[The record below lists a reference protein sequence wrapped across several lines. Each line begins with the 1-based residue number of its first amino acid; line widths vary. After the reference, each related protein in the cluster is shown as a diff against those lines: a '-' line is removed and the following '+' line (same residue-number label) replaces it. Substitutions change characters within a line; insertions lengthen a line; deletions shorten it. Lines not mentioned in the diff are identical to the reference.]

1 MVYPWIC
8 ERIPKDVKVAFH
20 LCYGDLRHKHFIE
33 PQDTSLLVGFANAL
47 LERKAIAPRT
57 EWIHLPVPKERTDP
71 AYFAPLA
78 RLKRDAPGL
87 QPPRIFLG
95 LVHANDE
102 SGTKTRIEIAEAI
115 LPFPFGMATK
125 CGLGRTLPDEID
137 SILRICK
144 EITAQPIRESL

>member
-1 MVYPWIC
+1 MSNLPFIFATATFGISISLSH
-8 ERIPKDVKVAFH
+8 RIPRF
-20 LCYGDLRHKHFIE
+20 C
-33 PQDTSLLVGFANAL
+33 
-47 LERKAIAPRT
+47 KAIVPRT

-102 SGTKTRIEIAEAI
+102 SGIKTRIEIAEAI
-115 LPFPFGMATK
+115 LPFPFGVAT
-125 CGLGRTLPDEID
+125 E
-137 SILRICK
+137 
-144 EITAQPIRESL
+144 